1 MLFRVYLAILSV
13 VWSLTFPTPYIFW
26 NVHYSST
33 FCQKYHEM
41 FKNLAM
47 ECHTLGHPQYKKKWA
62 VICMHMCA
70 MSIFFAFF
78 YDFVLDFGIVPTG
91 WVFFFLLFI
100 LITLYK
106 ERIPFHFSLFFI
118 VVFCHHVNKYIYFSV
133 MFIRVFVNIYLFIW
147 SIIILLFWHF
157 HIFFLMLNCS
167 FKQYLRHIWMLL

>member
-13 VWSLTFPTPYIFW
+13 VWSLTFPTPFIFW
-26 NVHYSST
+26 NVHDSST
-33 FCQKYHEM
+33 FCQNYHEM
-41 FKNLAM
+41 FKVLQWNAILWDI
-47 ECHTLGHPQYKKKWA
+47 PNIKKKWA
-62 VICMHMCA
+62 VICMHAYVCYEYLFC
-70 MSIFFAFF
+70 FFLRFCVRF
-78 YDFVLDFGIVPTG
+78 WNCSDGV
-91 WVFFFLLFI
+91 VFFVFRFNYAVQ
-100 LITLYK
+100 TAY
-106 ERIPFHFSLFFI
+106 PFHFSLFFI

>member
-26 NVHYSST
+26 NVHDSST

-41 FKNLAM
+41 FKVLQWNAILWDI
-47 ECHTLGHPQYKKKWA
+47 PNIKKNELSYA
-62 VICMHMCA
+62 CMHMCV

-91 WVFFFLLFI
+91 WYLLFFV
-100 LITLYK
+100 LITLYTQ
-106 ERIPFHFSLFFI
+106 RIPFHFSLFFI

-133 MFIRVFVNIYLFIW
+133 MFVRVFVNIYLFIW
-147 SIIILLFWHF
+147 SIIILIFWHF